1 VAIKN
6 GIGQPVP
13 RKEDPRFLTG
23 HSRYVD
29 DLALP
34 HMTHGVVVRS
44 PHAHAK
50 ITSIDTTAAAAA
62 PGLLLVLTG
71 EDYAADGLGGIPC
84 YSIPMPLLT
93 RPPVNGFYPAL
104 VKDIARYA
112 GAPVAFV
119 VAETLAQAHD
129 AAELVAVEYEILD
142 AVISAPKAVEP
153 GAAVVWPD
161 APDNVSFEHTMGNK
175 DAAEAAFAKASHV
188 TSVTIYNNRLTAVSM
203 EPRCCIGEYDFADQ
217 RYTLHAS
224 CQGPHRVRQ
233 ALAGPILK
241 VPETAVN
248 VVARDVGGGF
258 GMKGGV
264 YPEDVLAVWAAK
276 KIDRPVKWVADRT
289 EGFMTDTHGRDQTL
303 TAELA
308 LDADGKILGL
318 KMDQIY
324 NVGGYLAAGAGVS
337 PAHSAT
343 LMSGV
348 YHMPAIFVRTRSVFT
363 NTAPTGPY
371 RGAGRPEATYV
382 LERLLDHAAAETG
395 IDRVEIR
402 RRNFVQP
409 PQMPYKTALNYTYD
423 TGEFETVMDKAIKL
437 SDWDGFA
444 GRRAESEARGCLRG
458 LGISTYLES
467 AGAVNERMGVRFD
480 PSGNV
485 SVLAGTFSH
494 GQGHETIYAQ
504 MMAEWLGVPFENV
517 RLIQGDTDKVTIG
530 RGTMASRSM
539 SVGGSALKIAAD
551 RVIEKGRKIAAYMME
566 AAAEDVEFNEGQY
579 AVAGTDK
586 TISIMDVAKASYAPA
601 GFPIKE
607 FGIGLDAEGEW
618 DIGPCNF
625 PNGCQVAEVEI
636 DPDTGTVVLDR
647 LHIVDDVGMV
657 MNPLLLKGQLYG
669 GVAQGVGQVLMED
682 IVYDQES
689 GQLITGSFM
698 DYCMPRAADF
708 PDIPIETHPVPTPT
722 NPIGVKGAGESGT
735 VGAPPAI
742 MAAIMDALAPLG
754 VEEFDMPASP
764 HRVWRAIQAA
774 KGKAA

>member
-23 HSRYVD
+23 RSRYVD

-44 PHAHAK
+44 PYAHAR
-50 ITSIDTTAAAAA
+50 IAGIDTTAAKAA
-62 PGLLLVLTG
+62 PGVLAVLTG

-84 YSIPMPLLT
+84 ASIPMNLLT
-93 RPPVNGFYPAL
+93 RPPVRGFFPGL
-104 VKDIARYA
+104 VKDVARFA
-112 GAPVAFV
+112 GAAVAFV
-119 VAETLAQAHD
+119 VAETLDQARD
-129 AAELVAVEYEILD
+129 AAELVEVEYEMLPT
-142 AVISAPKAVEP
+142 VTSAPKAVEP
-153 GAAVVWPD
+153 GAPAIWED
-161 APDNVSFEHTMGNK
+161 APDNVAFEHQMGNAE
-175 DAAEAAFAKASHV
+175 AAEAAFKGAAHV
-188 TSVTIYNNRLTAVSM
+188 TTLSLYNNRLTAVSM
-203 EPRCCIGEYDFADQ
+203 EPRCCIGEYDFADD
-217 RYTLHAS
+217 RLTLHAS
-224 CQGPHRVRQ
+224 CQGPHRTRQ
-233 ALAGPILK
+233 ALAQAIFKL
-241 VPETAVN
+241 PETAVQ
-248 VVARDVGGGF
+248 VIARDVGGGF
-258 GMKGGV
+258 GMKGGL
-264 YPEDVLAVWAAK
+264 YPEDILTLWAARR
-276 KIDRPVKWVADRT
+276 IGRPVKWVAERT

-303 TAELA
+303 TATLA
-308 LDADGKILGL
+308 LDKDAKILGL
-318 KMDQIY
+318 KIDQIY
-324 NVGGYLAAGAGVS
+324 NVGAYLAAGAGVS
-337 PAHSAT
+337 PAHAAT

-348 YHMPAIFVRTRSVFT
+348 YHMPAIHVFSRSVFT

-382 LERLLDHAAAETG
+382 LERLLDRAAAEMG
-395 IDRVEIR
+395 IDRIEIR

-423 TGEFETVMDKAIKL
+423 VGEFETVMDKAIRF

-444 GRRAESEARGCLRG
+444 ARRAASEKQGRLRG

-467 AGAVNERMGVRFD
+467 AGAVNERMEVRFD

-517 RLIQGDTDKVTIG
+517 RLIQGETDKVGIG

-551 RVIEKGRKIAAYMME
+551 RVIEKGKKIAAHMME
-566 AAAEDVEFNEGQY
+566 AAAEDVEFKEGEY

-586 TISIMDVAKASYAPA
+586 KISIMDVAKASYAPA
-601 GFPIKE
+601 GYPIKE
-607 FGIGLDAEGEW
+607 FGIGLDAVGEW

-625 PNGCQVAEVEI
+625 PNGCQVAEVEV
-636 DPDTGTVVLDR
+636 DPDTGFVTLDR
-647 LHIVDDVGMV
+647 LHIVDDVGTV
-657 MNPLLLKGQLYG
+657 MNPLLLKGQLHG

-682 IVYDQES
+682 IVYDPDS
-689 GQLITGSFM
+689 GQLVSGSFM

-708 PDIPIETHPVPTPT
+708 PDMAIETHPVPTPT

-742 MAAIMDALAPLG
+742 MAAIMDALEPLG
-754 VEEFDMPASP
+754 VEDFDMPASP

-774 KGKAA
+774 KGRAA